1 VSEQVTERSINPLK
15 ARLAAGKPAVGLLVS
30 MPSVHVTQV
39 LAASGFD
46 WLFFDMEHG
55 PIGIESAHAMITATS
70 GTPCAPIVRVPWN
83 VPWLV
88 KPVLDAG
95 AMGTIVPMIRS
106 AAEAEQAVRAVRY
119 PPTGERGFGPFYAP
133 ARWSASTG
141 LGPRS
146 QPTDQRGLTMQTYAD
161 PADREILCILLIEHK
176 DAIDDIEAIVK
187 VPGVDA
193 CLIAP
198 FDLAM
203 SYGYRDGPAHAEV
216 QAAIERAERAI
227 LNSPVHLG
235 GLAVTSELANAAIAR
250 GYRLILI
257 GFDTMLLQRAADE
270 VLNAIDRG

>member
-1 VSEQVTERSINPLK
+1 MNSTAAQRPINPLK
-15 ARLAAGKPAVGLLVS
+15 ARLEAGKPAVGLLVS

-39 LAASGFD
+39 LAATGFD

-55 PIGIESAHAMITATS
+55 PIGIESAHAMIAATS
-70 GTPCAPIVRVPWN
+70 GTSCAPIVRVAWN
-83 VPWLV
+83 VPWLA
-88 KPVLDAG
+88 KPALDAG
-95 AMGTIVPMIRS
+95 AMGIIFPMIRS

-133 ARWSASTG
+133 ARF
-141 LGPRS
+141 
-146 QPTDQRGLTMQTYAD
+146 GLTMQTYAD
-161 PADREILCILLIEHK
+161 PADREILCILLIEHME
-176 DAIDDIEAIVK
+176 AIDDIEAIVN

-203 SYGYRDGPAHAEV
+203 SYGYRDGPAHDEV

-235 GLAVTSELANAAIAR
+235 GLAVTSDLANAAIAR

-257 GFDTMLLQRAADE
+257 GFDTMLLQRAAGE
-270 VLNAIDRG
+270 VLNAIARGD

>member
-1 VSEQVTERSINPLK
+1 VNSTAAQRPINPLK
-15 ARLAAGKPAVGLLVS
+15 ARLEAGKPAVGLLVS

-39 LAASGFD
+39 LAATGFD

-55 PIGIESAHAMITATS
+55 PIGIESAHAMIAATS
-70 GTPCAPIVRVPWN
+70 GTSCAPIVRVAWN
-83 VPWLV
+83 VPWLA
-88 KPVLDAG
+88 KPALDAG
-95 AMGTIVPMIRS
+95 AMGIIFPMIRS

-133 ARWSASTG
+133 ARF
-141 LGPRS
+141 
-146 QPTDQRGLTMQTYAD
+146 GLTMQTYAD
-161 PADREILCILLIEHK
+161 PADREILCILLIEHME
-176 DAIDDIEAIVK
+176 AIDDIEAIVN

-203 SYGYRDGPAHAEV
+203 SYGYRDGPAHDEV

-235 GLAVTSELANAAIAR
+235 GLAVTSDLANAAIAR

-257 GFDTMLLQRAADE
+257 GFDTMLLQRAAGE
-270 VLNAIDRG
+270 VLNAIARGD

>member
-39 LAASGFD
+39 LAAAGFD

-70 GTPCAPIVRVPWN
+70 GTACAPIVRVPWN
-83 VPWLV
+83 VHWLV

-95 AMGTIVPMIRS
+95 AMGIIVPMIRS
-106 AAEAEQAVRAVRY
+106 AAEAELAVRAVRY
-119 PPTGERGFGPFYAP
+119 PPSGERGFGPFYAP
-133 ARWSASTG
+133 ARF
-141 LGPRS
+141 
-146 QPTDQRGLTMQTYAD
+146 GLTMQTYAD

-176 DAIDDIEAIVK
+176 DAIDDIEAIVA

-235 GLAVTSELANAAIAR
+235 GLAVTSDLANAAIAR

-257 GFDTMLLQRAADE
+257 GFDTMLLQRAAGE
-270 VLNAIDRG
+270 VLNAIPRGD